1 MKHLH
6 QIIYVC
12 TQSRPLDEDDLV
24 ELLAD
29 AMGRNAERQITGM
42 LLYYQG
48 AFLQVLEG
56 EVHELHHLMHAI
68 ERDNRARDIVKLSE
82 KAITQ
87 RDFPDWS
94 MGFQVIRDSDSDTD
108 ESSAFFRIFDQQSL
122 LRLQDKASLAHH
134 LLSRFIENARSA
146 EV

>member
-1 MKHLH
+1 MMYLH

-12 TQSRPLDEDDLV
+12 TQSRPLDDDDLV

-68 ERDNRARDIVKLSE
+68 ENDNRVRDIVKLSE
-82 KAITQ
+82 KAVTH

-94 MGFQVIRDSDSDTD
+94 MGFQVIRDGDD
-108 ESSAFFRIFDQQSL
+108 ESSAFFRIFDQQGL

-134 LLSRFIENARSA
+134 LLSRFIENARSDEA
-146 EV
+146 Q